1 MIDGALSAGGGPS
14 VGIAFI
20 GQMPAYFVRLAQEA
34 DMDTAMQA
42 YKFVGGGK
50 VFGVESLHGLDLVR
64 AVRRG
69 FPADAVQYVLDS
81 GRLTLA
87 EVDRVVMPRKTW
99 SNRRQV
105 GTLTAE
111 QSDRLIR
118 VARVLAIAEETF
130 VNPDKARIWLR
141 RPTDILDGERPLD
154 LLDTEEGAREVETL
168 LGRIAH
174 GIAA

>member
-1 MIDGALSAGGGPS
+1 MN
-14 VGIAFI
+14 IA
-20 GQMPAYFVRLAQEA
+20 V
-34 DMDTAMQA
+34 QA
-42 YKFVGGGK
+42 FQVVGGGA
-50 VFGVESLHGLDLVR
+50 VLGVEIAHGLDLVR

-69 FPADAVQYVLDS
+69 FPVQAVQHVLDD

-87 EVDRVVMPRKTW
+87 ELDHVVMPRKTW
-99 SNRRQV
+99 SNRKRV

-118 VARVLAIAEETF
+118 VARVMALAEDTF
-130 VNPDKARIWLR
+130 ADRSKAHAWLR
-141 RPTDILDGERPLD
+141 RPTTTLGGERPLD
-154 LLDTEEGAREVETL
+154 LLDTEEGAREVETV

>member
-1 MIDGALSAGGGPS
+1 
-14 VGIAFI
+14 
-20 GQMPAYFVRLAQEA
+20 
-34 DMDTAMQA
+34 MDTAVQA
-42 YKFVGGGK
+42 YEVVGGRAVLGFD
-50 VFGVESLHGLDLVR
+50 VVHGLDLVR

-69 FPADAVQYVLDS
+69 FPASAVQHVLDS

-99 SNRRQV
+99 SNRRRA

-118 VARVLAIAEETF
+118 VARVLAMAEDTF
-130 VNPDKARIWLR
+130 ANQGKAHDWLR
-141 RPTDILDGERPLD
+141 RPTGVLGGERPLD

-168 LGRIAH
+168 LGRIAY

>member
-1 MIDGALSAGGGPS
+1 
-14 VGIAFI
+14 
-20 GQMPAYFVRLAQEA
+20 
-34 DMDTAMQA
+34 MDTAMQA
-42 YKFVGGGK
+42 YKVVGGRVVLGFE
-50 VFGVESLHGLDLVR
+50 VTHGLDLVR

-69 FPADAVQYVLDS
+69 FPAGAVQHMLDS

-87 EVDRVVMPRKTW
+87 ELDRVVMPRKTW
-99 SNRRQV
+99 SNRKRA

-130 VNPDKARIWLR
+130 ANPAKAHAWLR
-141 RPTDILDGERPLD
+141 RPTEVLGGEKPLD
-154 LLDTEEGAREVETL
+154 FLDTEEGAREVETL

>member
-1 MIDGALSAGGGPS
+1 
-14 VGIAFI
+14 
-20 GQMPAYFVRLAQEA
+20 
-34 DMDTAMQA
+34 MDTAAQA
-42 YKFVGGGK
+42 YEVVGGRDVLG
-50 VFGVESLHGLDLVR
+50 FELAHGLDLVR

-69 FPADAVQYVLDS
+69 FPANALQYVLDS

-99 SNRRQV
+99 SNRRRE
-105 GTLTAE
+105 GSLTAE

-130 VNPDKARIWLR
+130 ANSGKAHAWLR
-141 RPTDILDGERPLD
+141 RPTEILGGERPLD
-154 LLDTEEGAREVETL
+154 LLDTEEGAREVALL